1 MSDAPESMKESL
13 LNNRKSESASFSDD
27 NVKIQEKSTSVS
39 IETAVKPETKTL
51 KDNAKVSEG
60 KFSIAM
66 RVLNIALM
74 IYMDVKIIQSNIAIK
89 KDLDALKKYF
99 KNSGKFDQIKK
110 DTIDIMKLFSID
122 VFNLVAA
129 SRALVMDFQ
138 QIIYMSSILDN
149 EHKQSLINLSLE
161 FDPEKLNMGF
171 DFFKATRSVLQEMNA
186 IQPKSSK

>member
-129 SRALVMDFQ
+129 SRALVIDFQ

>member
-1 MSDAPESMKESL
+1 MEKAVNPEVKSLKE
-13 LNNRKSESASFSDD
+13 
-27 NVKIQEKSTSVS
+27 
-39 IETAVKPETKTL
+39 
-51 KDNAKVSEG
+51 NANVSEG
-60 KFSIAM
+60 KFMIAM

-89 KDLDALKKYF
+89 KDLDELKSYF
-99 KNSGKFDQIKK
+99 KDQGKFDQIKK

-138 QIIYMSSILDN
+138 QIIYMSSMIDN
-149 EHKQSLINLSLE
+149 EHKSSLVNLSTE

-171 DFFKATRSVLQEMNA
+171 DFFKATRGVLQKMNEVK
-186 IQPKSSK
+186 PTKTS

>member
-74 IYMDVKIIQSNIAIK
+74 IYMDVKIIQSNVAIK

-129 SRALVMDFQ
+129 SRALVIDFQ